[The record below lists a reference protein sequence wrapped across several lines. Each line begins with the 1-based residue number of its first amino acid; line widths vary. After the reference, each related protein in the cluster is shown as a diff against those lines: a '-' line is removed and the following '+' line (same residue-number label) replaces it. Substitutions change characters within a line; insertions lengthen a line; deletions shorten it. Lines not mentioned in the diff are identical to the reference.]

1 MGGNSKFKRNECL
14 SYIDSTDELIKS
26 IEKFLIAEKYS
37 IDEIQNKFALL
48 NFYDN
53 KKPDLDCY
61 IKNKFGL
68 YYHKVLIK
76 KTFNLTLAFFC
87 GVQTLFQT

>member
-1 MGGNSKFKRNECL
+1 MGGNTKFKRNECL
-14 SYIDSTDELIKS
+14 SYIHRTDELIES
-26 IEKFLIAEKYS
+26 IERFLIAEKYS

-48 NFYDN
+48 NVYDN
-53 KKPDLDCY
+53 KKSELDCY

-68 YYHKVLIK
+68 YHHKVLVK
-76 KTFNLTLAFFC
+76 KDFNLTWALFY